1 MVIFSLFPEIFNS
14 IHHAIFVSF
23 LIVILVIIYGFNL
36 FFLRGVS
43 YFGPDVDGHQ
53 LHGVKVGGLETT
65 AHGESA
71 FAHVV
76 ALVEVGD
83 VAITHATFFV
93 AVSHV

>member
-1 MVIFSLFPEIFNS
+1 MIVFSLFPEIFDAV
-14 IHHAIFVSF
+14 HHAIFVSF
-23 LIVILVIIYGFNL
+23 LVVVLVSIDDFHL
-36 FFLRGVS
+36 LLLRSVS
-43 YFGPDVDGHQ
+43 YFGPDVDWHQ

-65 AHGESA
+65 AHRESA
-71 FAHVV
+71 LAHVV